1 MIPEYEIIAWPQ
13 KEEEQDGANLDA
25 MLRGGDG
32 GGGGVT
38 EGRFGTHVQKK

>member
-1 MIPEYEIIAWPQ
+1 MIPEYEIIAWPR
-13 KEEEQDGANLDA
+13 KEEQDGANLDA
-25 MLRGGDG
+25 ILR